1 MLHTIVVDNFF
12 GNVDDIINLSKKL
25 KYYKGSENDNWP
37 GLRTKSLH
45 DTHYNLFDSVI
56 IKILNYYYPN
66 KKLHYSNSHV
76 VFSRL
81 KYGDQGKTR
90 FHLDDD
96 TKIAAVIYLS
106 EGDIEGGTTIFESDN
121 KKQIIVGN
129 TFNSMI
135 AYDGN
140 KLHGYTSLLPFKNK
154 ERLTLN
160 VFIGNINDTRT

>member
-12 GNVDDIINLSKKL
+12 DNVNDIISLSKKL
-25 KYYKGSENDNWP
+25 KYYKGSESDNWP

-45 DTHYNLFDSVI
+45 DTHYNLFNSVI

-66 KKLHYSNSHV
+66 KKLHYSNSYV

-81 KYGDQGKTR
+81 KYGDEGKTR

-106 EGDIEGGTTIFESDN
+106 EGNIEGGTTIFENDN

-129 TFNSMI
+129 IFNSMI

-160 VFIGNINDTRT
+160 VFIGDINDTRT

>member
-12 GNVDDIINLSKKL
+12 DNVDNIISLSKKL

-45 DTHYNLFDSVI
+45 DTHYNLFNSVI

-66 KKLHYSNSHV
+66 KKLHYSNSYV

-121 KKQIIVGN
+121 NKQIIGGN
-129 TFNSMI
+129 TSHSMI

-160 VFIGNINDTRT
+160 VFIGDINDTRT

>member
-1 MLHTIVVDNFF
+1 MISNFL
-12 GNVDDIINLSKKL
+12 D
-25 KYYKGSENDNWP
+25 
-37 GLRTKSLH
+37 
-45 DTHYNLFDSVI
+45 
-56 IKILNYYYPN
+56 
-66 KKLHYSNSHV
+66 
-76 VFSRL
+76 
-81 KYGDQGKTR
+81 
-90 FHLDDD
+90 LDDD

-106 EGDIEGGTTIFESDN
+106 DGDIEGGTTIFESDN

-160 VFIGNINDTRT
+160 IFIGDINDTRT

>member
-12 GNVDDIINLSKKL
+12 DNVDNIISLSKKL

-45 DTHYNLFDSVI
+45 DTHYNLFNSVI

-66 KKLHYSNSHV
+66 KKLHYSNSYV

-121 KKQIIVGN
+121 KKHIIVGN

-160 VFIGNINDTRT
+160 VFIGDINDTRT

>member
-12 GNVDDIINLSKKL
+12 DNVDDIISLSKKL
-25 KYYKGSENDNWP
+25 KYYKASESDNWP

-45 DTHYNLFDSVI
+45 DTHYNLFNSVI

-81 KYGDQGKTR
+81 KYGDEGKTR

-106 EGDIEGGTTIFESDN
+106 EGNIEGGTTIFENDN

-129 TFNSMI
+129 IFNSMI

-160 VFIGNINDTRT
+160 VFIGDINDTRT

>member
-12 GNVDDIINLSKKL
+12 DNVDDIINLSKKL
-25 KYYKGSENDNWP
+25 KYYKASESDNWP

-45 DTHYNLFDSVI
+45 DTHYNLFNSII

-81 KYGDQGKTR
+81 KYGDEGKTR

-106 EGDIEGGTTIFESDN
+106 EGNIEGGTTIFENDN

-129 TFNSMI
+129 IFNSMI

-160 VFIGNINDTRT
+160 VFIGDINDTRT